1 MSRVDPRR
9 ITRNAKPETRNG
21 NMPTR
26 VALVGLGGHGRT
38 IQDAC
43 SEASNI
49 TVAAVYD
56 ADEAEAEQAAAR
68 FGCLVAPSYDALIRA
83 EDIEAVVLVTPNHLH
98 RIQVESAL
106 DVGMNVFVEK
116 PIANTVSDGLSMI
129 ELAESRGLVLMVGH
143 NMRFSNAA
151 RKAKAYI
158 DEGKLGE
165 IVSTEI
171 HFSSD
176 SGRYLTDDAWR
187 NQPELCPLLP
197 VMQLAVHGFDLIH
210 YLAGRIEE
218 VYTLTRAF
226 MSRPGVVDNVSA
238 CYRLEDGSLGTM
250 VSNYC
255 SPTLFEYRITG
266 TEGNMRCTFD
276 SFSFWSRDGHVAEQ
290 EDYSDKTFESY
301 TKQMIAFGESVLS
314 ASLPEVDG
322 WAGLQALAV
331 VEAMQQSALTGQ
343 PQKIP
348 LFVAQD

>member
-1 MSRVDPRR
+1 
-9 ITRNAKPETRNG
+9 
-21 NMPTR
+21 MPTR
-26 VALVGLGGHGRT
+26 VALVGLGGHGKT

-49 TVAAVYD
+49 TVTGVYD
-56 ADEAEAEQAAAR
+56 LDEVEAEKAASR
-68 FGCLVAPSYDALIRA
+68 FDCPIAPSFDALIRA
-83 EDIEAVVLVTPNHLH
+83 DFVDAVVLVTPNHLH
-98 RIQVESAL
+98 RVQVESAL
-106 DVGMNVFVEK
+106 DVGLNVFVEK
-116 PIANTVSDGLSMI
+116 PIANTVTDGLSMI
-129 ELAESRGLVLMVGH
+129 ESAESKGLVLMVGH

-151 RKAKAYI
+151 RKARAYI
-158 DEGKLGE
+158 NEGRLGE

-176 SGRYLTDDAWR
+176 SGRFLTDDAWR
-187 NQPELCPLLP
+187 NHPELCPLLP

-210 YLAGRIEE
+210 YLVGRIEE
-218 VYTLTRAF
+218 VITLTRSM

-276 SFSFWSRDGHVAEQ
+276 SFSFWSRDGLMVEE

-301 TKQMIAFGESVLS
+301 TKQMIAFGEAVQA

-322 WAGLQALAV
+322 WAGIQALAV
-331 VEAMQQSALTGQ
+331 VEAMQQSAVTGQ
-343 PQKIP
+343 SQKVP